1 MSIFLPAPAYVL
13 GTACLGRGLM
23 ALLSPRKEYGHVGL
37 PLESQVAAIPST
49 TSKTHAN
56 GPDGGFASPLMYF
69 KGIRE
74 ISYGLV
80 LIALQGQ
87 GSEKA
92 LTTFAA
98 VLSLVRF
105 GDGLVVWLYGNE
117 LRWNAL
123 GHWITGAG
131 FAGWVAWRWNH

>member
-1 MSIFLPAPAYVL
+1 MTSSSPAPAYIL

-37 PLESQVAAIPST
+37 PFDSQAATAAPS
-49 TSKTHAN
+49 KGHAS
-56 GPDGGFASPLMYF
+56 GPDDGGSVSPLMYF

-74 ISYGLV
+74 ISYGLALV
-80 LIALQGQ
+80 ALQRQ

-98 VLSLVRF
+98 VLSLVRL

-117 LRWNAL
+117 LRWKAW
-123 GHWITGAG
+123 GHWMTGAG
-131 FAGWVAWRWNH
+131 LVGWVAWRWNR